1 MFLIKQMMY
10 LRYQDGT
17 PMTDH
22 VNAFQGFVNQLSGMN
37 VRFDDEVLGLWL
49 LGTLPDSWETFRT
62 TLSNAISDGV
72 IIMRLIKNSVLNE
85 ETRRKSQGFSS
96 QSEVL
101 LIENRGRSQS
111 RGPKNKGR
119 SKSKSNR
126 FANVE
131 CYHCGKKG
139 HIMKYCR

>member
-22 VNAFQGFVNQLSGMN
+22 VHAFQGFVNQLSGMN
-37 VRFDDEVLGLWL
+37 VRFDDEVLGLWF

-72 IIMRLIKNSVLNE
+72 IIMRLAKNSILNE
-85 ETRRKSQGFSS
+85 ETRRKS
-96 QSEVL
+96 
-101 LIENRGRSQS
+101 
-111 RGPKNKGR
+111 
-119 SKSKSNR
+119 
-126 FANVE
+126 
-131 CYHCGKKG
+131 
-139 HIMKYCR
+139 